1 MRKVI
6 YALTNSLDSYIARTD
21 GVADWILMDEEID
34 FGQLVARFDTVLI
47 GRKTYEYTAQQNPGA
62 EQGSG
67 DFMGIKTYVF
77 SRTLQQSPPAGVNL
91 VSAGAADF
99 VRQLKQAEGKDI
111 WLMGGGLLA
120 ASLLQARL
128 VDEIELTLQPI
139 LLGTGVPLFPAFDGQ
154 VELQLRDCKTYKSGL
169 VGLSYAVK
177 N

>member
-21 GVADWILMDEEID
+21 GAADWILMDEEID
-34 FGQLVARFDTVLI
+34 FAQLLARFDTVLI
-47 GRKTYEYTAQQNPGA
+47 GRKTYEHTLQPGPEA
-62 EQGSG
+62 EQISAG
-67 DFMGIKTYVF
+67 FMGIKTYVF
-77 SRTLQQSPPAGVNL
+77 SRTLQQFPPAGVNL

-99 VRQLKQAEGKDI
+99 VRQLKQADGKDI

-128 VDEIELTLQPI
+128 VDEIELGLQPI

-154 VELQLRDCKTYKSGL
+154 LELQLRECKTYKSGL

>member
-6 YALTNSLDSYIARTD
+6 YALTNSLDSYIARND
-21 GVADWILMDEEID
+21 GAADWILMDEEID
-34 FGQLVARFDTVLI
+34 FAGLVARFDAVLI
-47 GRKTYEYTAQQNPGA
+47 GRKTYEHTIQ
-62 EQGSG
+62 QGSEG
-67 DFMGIKTYVF
+67 NYSFMGIKTYVF
-77 SRTLQQSPPAGVNL
+77 SRTLQQHPPAGVNL

-99 VRQLKQAEGKDI
+99 VRQLKQTDGKDI

-128 VDEIELTLQPI
+128 VDEIELTIQPV
-139 LLGTGVPLFPAFDGQ
+139 LLGAGVSLFPAFDGQ
-154 VELQLRDCKTYKSGL
+154 LGLQLHECKTYKSGL

>member
-6 YALTNSLDSYIARTD
+6 YALTNSVDSYIARAD
-21 GVADWILMDEEID
+21 GAADWILMDEEID

-47 GRKTYEYTAQQNPGA
+47 GRKTYEHTAQQSLDA
-62 EQGSG
+62 EQGSS

-77 SRTLQQSPPAGVNL
+77 SRTLQPSPSAGVNL
-91 VSAGAADF
+91 VSADALEF
-99 VRQLKQAEGKDI
+99 VRQLKQADGKDI

-128 VDEIELTLQPI
+128 VDEIELTLQPV

-154 VELQLRDCKTYKSGL
+154 VGLQLRDCKTYKSGL
-169 VGLSYAVK
+169 VGLSYTVK